1 MMMLRSIA
9 VVSMLLVSG
18 VPAYADAAKGE
29 KAYLD
34 NCAVCHGEK
43 GDGNGRS
50 RGLNPPPRDFTS
62 VQSIVEMNKNRMIYS
77 IAKGMPGTA
86 MSPWENRLSKAQIA
100 SVSDYILEEFIKPAR
115 SKLPGDVVGRLKS
128 GETLYMENC
137 SVCHGDYGETGV
149 WTRANMSSAPR
160 NFTAD
165 RSKAELSRT
174 RMIEAVTFGV
184 AGKAMMPYGS
194 RLSQQEI
201 GSLVDYVRVVLMRMP
216 LEQVEQEA
224 AQMVAQAPELAAEAP
239 TFVSIEEHM
248 KQPFPNGLTG
258 DPVEG
263 RKIYVRNCFACHGVK
278 GDGQGSRAFFIKPK
292 PRNFISE
299 DSRRS
304 LNRPKVYKAVHD
316 GLKGSVMPAWS
327 KVLSDQQVADVG
339 EFVFRAFIQADLRGV
354 SEDDLSDDKQKKK

>member
-1 MMMLRSIA
+1 MFRCIA
-9 VVSMLLVSG
+9 VISTLLVFG
-18 VPAYADAAKGE
+18 APVYASAAKGE
-29 KAYLD
+29 KLYLEY
-34 NCAVCHGEK
+34 CAVCHGEK
-43 GDGNGRS
+43 GDGNSRS
-50 RGLNPPPRDFTS
+50 RGLSPPPRDFTS
-62 VQSIVEMNKNRMIYS
+62 IQSIVEMNKTRMTYS

-86 MSPWENRLSKAQIA
+86 MSPWESRLSKEQIS
-100 SVSDYILEEFIKPAR
+100 SVSDYILERIIKPAR
-115 SKLPGDVVGRLKS
+115 VKLPGDVVGHLKA

-160 NFTAD
+160 NFTAE
-165 RSKAELSRT
+165 RSKTELSRS

-201 GSLVDYVRVVLMRMP
+201 GSIVDYVRVVLMRLP
-216 LEQVEQEA
+216 LEQVEQE
-224 AQMVAQAPELAAEAP
+224 VAQAPQQTADAP
-239 TFVSIEEHM
+239 TFVNVEEHM
-248 KQPFPNGLTG
+248 QQPFPDGLIG
-258 DPVEG
+258 NPAEG

-292 PRNFISE
+292 PRNFVSE
-299 DSRRS
+299 DSRRA
-304 LNRPKVYKAVHD
+304 LNRPRIYKAVHD

-339 EFVFRAFIQADLRGV
+339 EFVFRAFIRADLPGV
-354 SEDDLSDDKQKKK
+354 SEADLEADKQKKK